1 MRARHIINLCFLLLF
16 ALVTAACEDRQS
28 ANEREQENVNAQQ
41 EAFLRAQPTP
51 VFSWSLERALM
62 IQLYQ
67 ARNARVLTYSYV
79 LNAYNGSILMSCESL
94 GFPIPATMQLTNPE
108 TVVRT
113 ANGTTTVAQAEPNG
127 LYAPPS
133 TSGTWVMCIAPGGG
147 VEPRYVENHVITT
160 VRPMRMQDGQLV
172 PVESGHATITLR
184 TER

>member
-1 MRARHIINLCFLLLF
+1 MKELHIVSLCFVLLY
-16 ALVTAACEDRQS
+16 ALVTVVCEPLQS
-28 ANEREQENVNAQQ
+28 ANEQEQAHVNAQQ

-67 ARNARVLTYSYV
+67 ARNTRTLTYSYV
-79 LNAYNGSILMSCESL
+79 LNAYNGTLLMSCESL
-94 GFPIPATMQLTNPE
+94 GFPIPATTQITNSE

-113 ANGTTTVAQAEPNG
+113 AAGATTVAQAEPNG

-133 TSGTWVMCIAPGGG
+133 TSGTWVMCLAPNGG

-172 PVESGHATITLR
+172 PLDGGNATITLR